1 MGSSRPRWRWLVT
14 ALLAMVVSA
23 CVLPAQRASAQSSP
37 VQEAQSLY
45 GEARFDEAITKLR
58 DAIST
63 GRVAGA
69 DAVAAR
75 ELLARCLVRTGSRIE
90 AKEAFK
96 GLLRANPA
104 YRPESGSMP
113 PDEFEIYELARRE
126 YETEQIEAGERV
138 PASLSLHYG
147 IGSGANKDLAEV
159 AVAGGGEDEYDVDP
173 SFGGAVR
180 FPVRPRWSLEIEMQ
194 RFRATNADSFPGDN
208 KALYEITAMPL
219 SLSLYYAA
227 LANPKWRVNVFGGLG
242 MLLAAT
248 SSVRFDLGTVTLSL
262 TDQKNGFYGHAGVEG
277 EYLVHPRF
285 AFFGRVLGR
294 VATATDLY
302 EDTDLEAYGT
312 AQLSGREINFSGYG
326 AHVGVRAYV
335 GY

>member
-1 MGSSRPRWRWLVT
+1 LAA

-23 CVLPAQRASAQSSP
+23 SVLPAQRAHAQASP

-58 DAIST
+58 DALST
-63 GRVAGA
+63 GRVTGA

-75 ELLARCLVRTGSRIE
+75 ELLARCLVRTGNRIE

-96 GLLRANPA
+96 GQLRAHPT

-113 PDEFEIYELARRE
+113 PDEFEVYELARRE
-126 YETEQIEAGERV
+126 YEAEQIEAGERV

-147 IGSGANKDLAEV
+147 IGGGANEDLAEV
-159 AVAGGGEDEYDVDP
+159 AVAGGGEDQYDVDP

-208 KALYEITAMPL
+208 QALYEITAMPL

-248 SSVRFDLGTVTLSL
+248 SSIRFDFGTATLSL
-262 TDQKNGFYGHAGVEG
+262 TDQKNGFYGHAGAEG

-312 AQLSGREINFSGYG
+312 AQLSGREINFSGFG